1 MRAEYG
7 SAHIRAACIG
17 QDSFHEEPNC
27 SGEPEAYNSHCCWAV
42 VPLLLATLG
51 ARVPLTV
58 GVRESP
64 FTPVQTRLRH

>member
-17 QDSFHEEPNC
+17 QDSFHEEPNRRDK
-27 SGEPEAYNSHCCWAV
+27 SGRHCRWAV